1 MKKYKNIWLLIV
13 SIFFIWLILTLID
26 NTRIQVT
33 NYNITS
39 KKLDDHIVIAQVSD
53 LHNTT
58 FGKNNHRLIK
68 AIKKSKP
75 DIITITGDLI
85 DSSKPYINIA
95 INFIKQAVKIA
106 PTYYVPGNHEAW
118 NLANYSKL
126 KNKLK
131 KAGVVVLE
139 GDVKQIIVDHNKINI
154 LGILDPD
161 FIGEAGI
168 DELDVA
174 NTDLD
179 TLNYETD
186 NYTILLSHRPE
197 LLSAYFDR
205 NIDLVLT
212 GHAHGGQFR
221 IEGLGGLIAP
231 NQGILPKYTECIHTS
246 KDKNTTMIIS
256 RGLGNSVIPLRINN
270 NPELVIVNINNK
282 KYKLKKDI

>member
-85 DSSKPYINIA
+85 DSSKPNINIA

-118 NLANYSKL
+118 NLANYSNESIRNENSQYLSKIINNVEIEVSALVEHTKYDHYIINSL
-126 KNKLK
+126 KRRIITLTDMN
-131 KAGVVVLE
+131 V
-139 GDVKQIIVDHNKINI
+139 IVDDRPTMLVNLLRELHEEYDTSEF
-154 LGILDPD
+154 LDENPIIHEII
-161 FIGEAGI
+161 F
-168 DELDVA
+168 
-174 NTDLD
+174 
-179 TLNYETD
+179 NY
-186 NYTILLSHRPE
+186 S
-197 LLSAYFDR
+197 
-205 NIDLVLT
+205 
-212 GHAHGGQFR
+212 
-221 IEGLGGLIAP
+221 
-231 NQGILPKYTECIHTS
+231 
-246 KDKNTTMIIS
+246 
-256 RGLGNSVIPLRINN
+256 
-270 NPELVIVNINNK
+270 
-282 KYKLKKDI
+282 